1 VANKQMISRHWTGLA
16 KPEDADAYVEHLQRD
31 TFPAIR
37 RLSGFVAASILRRTV
52 AEGVEFLIVTNWE
65 SLDAIRAFAG
75 DDVDVAVVPDTVRA
89 MMVRYDRTV
98 RHFEVVE

>member
-1 VANKQMISRHWTGLA
+1 MISRHWTGLA
-16 KPEDADAYVEHLQRD
+16 KSECADQYVEHLQRD

-37 RLSGFVAASILRRTV
+37 RLAGFKTASILRRQV
-52 AEGVEFLIVTNWE
+52 AEGVEFLIVTTWE

-75 DDVDVAVVPDTVRA
+75 DHAEAAVVPEAVQR

-98 RHFEVVE
+98 RHFDVVD

>member
-1 VANKQMISRHWTGLA
+1 MISRHWTGLS
-16 KPEDADAYVEHLQRD
+16 KPECADHYVEHLQRD

-37 RLSGFVAASILRRTV
+37 RLAGFKTASILRRTV
-52 AEGVEFLIVTNWE
+52 PEGVEFLIVTNWE

-75 DDVDVAVVPDTVRA
+75 DDVEAAVVPDAVQR

-98 RHFEVVE
+98 RHFEVFD